1 MLMTGDPKLLAQAF
15 NILLVNAI
23 KYSPAGAKIVLV
35 ARQTDSQF
43 AVTVQDPGIGIPKE
57 DLEHIFTRY
66 YRGGNVSGF
75 IGTGIGLFL
84 VGTVLRLHGGE
95 ITVESEEGRG
105 TRFTAILPETL
116 PIPLWIAAPRSCARK
131 ARIVASSCAGRWT
144 SIPGQISAPPTVRPT
159 CWPPSCSDSLRTWR
173 RSPHGAVISTS
184 AMSVCWHRCLRQ
196 GGSAL
201 PECRPHCASSHHM
214 FYVLTANRQE
224 RTALIREAGI
234 LAVFHYVP
242 LVLVPSSKSLYRRPG
257 PPLRTRWA
265 VPRYW
270 WWQRLRGA
278 GPGRCRDRL
287 RAAGARYR
295 RRPGS
300 ACPGY

>member
-1 MLMTGDPKLLAQAF
+1 MPWS
-15 NILLVNAI
+15 V
-23 KYSPAGAKIVLV
+23 SPRSIE
-35 ARQTDSQF
+35 
-43 AVTVQDPGIGIPKE
+43 TVS
-57 DLEHIFTRY
+57 
-66 YRGGNVSGF
+66 NS
-75 IGTGIGLFL
+75 IGTVK
-84 VGTVLRLHGGE
+84 VGYPTGAGTTAYIPLRELATISLDTGASYIYHE
-95 ITVESEEGRG
+95 ATK
-105 TRFTAILPETL
+105 RFL
-116 PIPLWIAAPRSCARK
+116 PIKFGVRDRDLGSIVAEAQERIARNVITPLWIASPRFCARK

-144 SIPGQISAPPTVRPT
+144 SIPGQVSAPPTVRPT

-184 AMSVCWHRCLRQ
+184 AMSVCWHLCLRQ

-201 PECRPHCASSHHM
+201 TACPPYCASNHHM
-214 FYVLTANRQE
+214 FYLLTANLQE

-242 LVLVPSSKSLYRRPG
+242 LVLVPASKSLYRQPG

-300 ACPGY
+300 ACPGVDPAT